1 MAMILNID
9 TATEHASVCISK
21 NGQVQAM
28 RESNN
33 QKDHASF
40 LHVAIQAMLFELSLK
55 PAAIDAVAITS
66 GPGSYT
72 GLRVSMAAAKGW
84 CYALKKPLLAINT
97 LEVMIYAAKEYLLQ
111 KVPEQT
117 PVLLC
122 PMLDARR
129 MEVFTAIYDF
139 DFNALLKPGSLV
151 LEPGVF
157 DEWTAQPIFF
167 FGNGSSKL
175 KTFYPDISHIAD
187 FEHSSK
193 HLGVLSAECFRKEEF
208 ADVAY
213 LEPAYLKDFY
223 TTAKH

>member
-1 MAMILNID
+1 MILNID
-9 TATEHASVCISK
+9 TATEHASVCISN
-21 NGQVQAM
+21 NGQMQAI

-33 QKDHASF
+33 QKEHASF
-40 LHVAIQAMLFELSLK
+40 LHVAIRDMLDELGLK
-55 PAAIDAVAITS
+55 PAVIDAVAITS

-84 CYALKKPLLAINT
+84 CYALKKPLISINT
-97 LEVMIYAAKEYLLQ
+97 LEVMTYAAKEYLQ
-111 KVPEQT
+111 QNMPEQG

-139 DFNALLKPGSLV
+139 DFNAFLKPGSLV

-157 DEWTAQPIFF
+157 KEWLSQPIFF
-167 FGNGSSKL
+167 FGNGSQKMKILS
-175 KTFYPDISHIAD
+175 PEISDIID
-187 FEHSSK
+187 FQTSSI
-193 HLGVLSAECFRKEEF
+193 HLGILSFDRFRNKEF
-208 ADVAY
+208 SDVAY
-213 LEPAYLKDFY
+213 LEPAYLKEFY